1 LAAFSNFWLSR
12 WALKKHA
19 KILAMDKIKVKI
31 NGKEVLADKNKT
43 ILEVATENG
52 IDVPSLCFHPDVETG
67 HHCNMCVV
75 RIAGEDN
82 LKRACT
88 TIVEEGIEIITESE
102 ELLSERKKNLDKVLE
117 KHLLECSDCV
127 WFQHCKLLEL
137 VNKFDAKAEL
147 TQNPEDEINQV
158 GAIVFDQ
165 TKCIGCE
172 NCVGVCP
179 TNYLDMNERDKVRC
193 SDDEKT
199 DCINCGQCILHCPV
213 GAIEGAGEFEE
224 LEKVLQDKNKIAV
237 VQFAPAIRTS
247 IGEEFGMKEGE
258 IVTGKLI
265 AGLKK
270 LGFNFVFDT
279 AAGADFTTMEESGEL
294 IERLTKN
301 ERLPAMSSCCPSW
314 VKFLEFNYPEFIPNL
329 CTSRSPQ
336 TMLGGIIKNHW
347 AAKNNFDPKNIFM
360 VSIMPCVAKK
370 FEIKREEL
378 KIDGEF
384 PVDIVLTT
392 RELVRLL
399 KKNKI
404 DLKNIDEE
412 KADDPLGEPS
422 GAGVIYGSSGGV
434 FESALRTAYFK
445 MTQNNL
451 PDDAVLEIRG
461 AEGIKTKEIKIGDRM
476 VKICVVSGI
485 KNARKVLEE
494 LKNNPGLYDAVEVMA
509 CPGGCVGGGGQS
521 MPTTKK
527 IVSERSKSLY
537 TIDSGKEIK
546 RAHENPSVKKVYD
559 EFFTNEEIRK
569 KILHTNFAPRIKLEI
584 KRLKNSRETYP
595 I

>member
-1 LAAFSNFWLSR
+1 
-12 WALKKHA
+12 
-19 KILAMDKIKVKI
+19 MDKISIKI
-31 NGKEVLADKNKT
+31 NGKDILVEKGKT
-43 ILEVATENG
+43 ILEAAKENG
-52 IDVPSLCFHPDVETG
+52 IDVPFLCFHPDVETS

-75 RIAGEDN
+75 RVSGEDN
-82 LKRACT
+82 FKRACT
-88 TIVEEGIEIITESE
+88 TVVEEGMDITTESE
-102 ELLSERKKNLDKVLE
+102 DITTERKKNLDKVLE

-137 VNKFDAKAEL
+137 VQKFDAKASL
-147 TQNPEDEINQV
+147 AQNPEDEVNQV
-158 GAIVFDQ
+158 GVIVFDQ

-172 NCVGVCP
+172 NCIGVCP
-179 TNYLDMNERDKVRC
+179 TGYLDMNERGKVRC
-193 SDDEKT
+193 SGDSKT

-224 LEKVLQDKNKIAV
+224 LEKVLKDPSKTVV
-237 VQFAPAIRTS
+237 VQFAPALRTS

-258 IVTGKLI
+258 IATGKII

-270 LGFNFVFDT
+270 LGFNYVFDT
-279 AAGADFTTMEESGEL
+279 AAGADFTTTEESGEL

-301 ERLPAMSSCCPSW
+301 ENLPAMSSCCPSW
-314 VKFLEFNYPEFIPNL
+314 VKFVEFNYPEFIPNL

-336 TMLGGIIKNHW
+336 TMLGGVVKNYW
-347 AAKNNFDPKNIFM
+347 SKTKNLDPKNIFV

-378 KIDGEF
+378 KVDGNY
-384 PVDIVLTT
+384 PVDMVLTT

-404 DLKNIDEE
+404 DLKTVEEE

-422 GAGVIYGSSGGV
+422 GAGVIYGTSGGV

-445 MTQNNL
+445 MTKNNL

-461 AEGIKTKEIKIGDRM
+461 NEGIKTKEIKVGER
-476 VKICVVSGI
+476 VLKVCVVNGI
-485 KNARKVLEE
+485 KNAKKVLDD
-494 LKNNPGLYDAVEVMA
+494 LKTNPGLYDAVEVMA

-521 MPTTKK
+521 LPTTKK
-527 IVSERSKSLY
+527 IVAERSKSLY
-537 TIDSGKEIK
+537 VIDSGKEIK
-546 RAHENPSVKKVYD
+546 GAHENQSVKKVYD

-569 KILHTNFAPRIKLEI
+569 NILHTNFTPRTKSEI
-584 KRLKNSRETYP
+584 YKLKNSRET
-595 I
+595 IL